1 MEDSTAFLR
10 PTGTAKSC
18 CSDAADGNE
27 IKEADRIPPAKLM
40 TPRQFSRRTT
50 PENTLGW
57 PWCAPQ
63 TVIHWL
69 SERKASQNSRV
80 FWSRVPSSPADKT
93 RHPKMIWALWV
104 SDVSIGSSMVH
115 GRALPAEQV
124 PQALCCIPLWSNKA
138 ERLARNATIL
148 PGIRELAELGSHNV
162 NSCSHMGHAYVW
174 LKIWVQKEL
183 LQTAFCFLKLGCLG
197 PPDLFALKLKSNIVW
212 PQACA
217 CAEKDTP
224 ASTKMCAYN
233 LYNRH
238 ATWIWSGLWCSRA
251 LLACLHDS

>member
-1 MEDSTAFLR
+1 MPWRRLESPL
-10 PTGTAKSC
+10 KW
-18 CSDAADGNE
+18 
-27 IKEADRIPPAKLM
+27 RIPRRFWDLLAPPSLVALM
-40 TPRQFSRRTT
+40 LQMEMRSRRLIGYRLRNWW
-50 PENTLGW
+50 PRDSSREEQLQKTLWDG

-69 SERKASQNSRV
+69 SERKALQNSRV

-183 LQTAFCFLKLGCLG
+183 LQTAFCLSMW
-197 PPDLFALKLKSNIVW
+197 LFGSAWFVCIK
-212 PQACA
+212 
-217 CAEKDTP
+217 
-224 ASTKMCAYN
+224 TKKQYCV
-233 LYNRH
+233 
-238 ATWIWSGLWCSRA
+238 TSGLRMRWKRYSVVIA
-251 LLACLHDS
+251 INSITKE